1 MLPILQRAL
10 RTAVDNLQLS
20 SKSAMVANYFEAG
33 RAFMTEIYGPI
44 YFGTDYVDLV
54 KNGYKRN
61 PDLYATINLI
71 ARSASSVN
79 WYLVED
85 RNGEH
90 IPYNDPQIMKV
101 LSHPNPAM
109 SFTQWARIA
118 ITDYL
123 IAGNSFNYKID
134 VDNRTR
140 EWTRLRPDYMAVNT
154 STNLLQPIKSYR
166 YTFGTNNE
174 LPVESVI
181 HWKTFDPVNEW
192 YGMSPIEAALR
203 SVAMGNSA
211 IDWNTATLQNMG
223 RFSGIMK
230 FKDNLTQE
238 QIDNIRRQYDERY
251 AGAEKA
257 GQPIITTRD
266 FDWMETSMTMK
277 DADWFNGL
285 NLTKQQIASVYGIDS
300 GLIGDKTA
308 STYNNQEQAVLRM
321 YYDVIM
327 PILTE
332 LEGIINNRIIAT
344 WNENVKLKFDFESI
358 DAIKRD
364 QAAAYTRLQN
374 AWWLTPNERR
384 AELGYEAL
392 PDPSM
397 DTVYIAAGNI
407 PINEANIDVNVLPS
421 PDNMAE

>member
-1 MLPILQRAL
+1 
-10 RTAVDNLQLS
+10 
-20 SKSAMVANYFEAG
+20 
-33 RAFMTEIYGPI
+33 
-44 YFGTDYVDLV
+44 
-54 KNGYKRN
+54 
-61 PDLYATINLI
+61 
-71 ARSASSVN
+71 
-79 WYLVED
+79 
-85 RNGEH
+85 
-90 IPYNDPQIMKV
+90 
-101 LSHPNPAM
+101 
-109 SFTQWARIA
+109 
-118 ITDYL
+118 
-123 IAGNSFNYKID
+123 
-134 VDNRTR
+134 
-140 EWTRLRPDYMAVNT
+140 
-154 STNLLQPIKSYR
+154 
-166 YTFGTNNE
+166 
-174 LPVESVI
+174 
-181 HWKTFDPVNEW
+181 
-192 YGMSPIEAALR
+192 
-203 SVAMGNSA
+203 
-211 IDWNTATLQNMG
+211 MG

-421 PDNMAE
+421 ADNMAE

>member
-10 RTAVDNLQLS
+10 RTAVDNLQITG
-20 SKSAMVANYFEAG
+20 KAAMVANYFEAG

-71 ARSASSVN
+71 ARAASSVD

-85 RNGEH
+85 RNGEEV
-90 IPYNDPQIMKV
+90 PYADEQLAKTIKN
-101 LSHPNPAM
+101 PNPSM
-109 SFTQWARIA
+109 TFTAWSRIA

-123 IAGNSFNYKID
+123 LAGNSFNYKID
-134 VDNRTR
+134 VADRTR

-154 STNLLQPIKSYR
+154 STNLIQPIKSYR
-166 YTFGTNNE
+166 YTFGANTE
-174 LPVESVI
+174 LPVDSVI

-203 SVAMGNSA
+203 SVAMGNAA

-230 FKDNLTQE
+230 FADTLSAEQKDG
-238 QIDNIRRQYDERY
+238 IRQAYDERY
-251 AGAEKA
+251 AGAQKA
-257 GQPIITTRD
+257 GQPIITDRD
-266 FDWMETSMTMK
+266 FEWVETSMTMK

-321 YYDVIM
+321 YYDVVM
-327 PILTE
+327 PILSE
-332 LEGIINNRIIAT
+332 LEDIINSRIVST
-344 WNENVKLKFDFESI
+344 WNPNVRLRFDFESI

-374 AWWLTPNERR
+374 AWWLSPNERR
-384 AELGYEAL
+384 AEIGYEAL
-392 PDPSM
+392 PDPAM
-397 DTVYIAAGNI
+397 DTVYIPAGNI
-407 PINEANIDVNVLPS
+407 PISEANIDVNVLPS
-421 PDNMAE
+421 PDA